1 MRYLMVSVMMG
12 VSVAG
17 CGGMNSPMMSLG
29 SSTHPIAKA
38 SATCRAKPQAAGPIK
53 AGDDVVVDN
62 AKLRR
67 IVGADVDGWSACQ
80 SYIHRIGGA

>member
-1 MRYLMVSVMMG
+1 MRYLMVSVMMAL
-12 VSVAG
+12 SVAG
-17 CGGMNSPMMSLG
+17 CAKTSTMMSLG

-38 SATCRAKPQAAGPIK
+38 SSTCRAKPQTAGPIND
-53 AGDDVVVDN
+53 GDDIVVDN